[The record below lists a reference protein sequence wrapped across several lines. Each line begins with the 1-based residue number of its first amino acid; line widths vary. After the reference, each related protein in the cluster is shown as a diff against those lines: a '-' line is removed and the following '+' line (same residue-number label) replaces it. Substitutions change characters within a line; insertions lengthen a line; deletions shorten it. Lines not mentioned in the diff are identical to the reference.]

1 MAIPKVAAIHDRSGL
16 GKCSLTAAIPILSV
30 CGVQAVPLATAVL
43 SNQTAFE
50 SYTGVD
56 LSEYLPMIAAEWKK
70 RKLSLDG
77 IFTGYLSNE
86 QQVEWVGGF
95 TDSFAKD
102 DTLILVDPVLGD
114 EGVYY
119 RGFGEQ
125 MRLAMRRLC
134 GKADVITPN
143 LTEALLLLGEDAS
156 RAKQPFGQEEIRQFA
171 RRLSALGPKTVI
183 VTGIEEE
190 EKIWNIGFDAGTQ
203 QFFAVSTQ
211 PLTALWFTNK
221 QEKLFNRHNL
231 IGVLIAG
238 AVSIVGYYL
247 AEVILVGSWTAPLLT
262 IWGNVVQAVGSGIL
276 FVVMS
281 FAIDRVSLKKKLES
295 R

>member
-1 MAIPKVAAIHDRSGL
+1 MAIPKVAAIHDLSGL

-95 TDSFAKD
+95 IDSFAKD

-125 MRLAMRRLC
+125 IRLAMRRLC

-171 RRLSALGPKTVI
+171 RRLSELGPKTVI

-203 QFFAVSTQ
+203 QFCGEHPA
-211 PLTALWFTNK
+211 ARRG
-221 QEKLFNRHNL
+221 LFGDGGYSVLGDLRLHGARRERTGRTGKGSEAAGNL
-231 IGVLIAG
+231 
-238 AVSIVGYYL
+238 
-247 AEVILVGSWTAPLLT
+247 
-262 IWGNVVQAVGSGIL
+262 NCGSGGGRHRPQRGNC
-276 FVVMS
+276 V
-281 FAIDRVSLKKKLES
+281 
-295 R
+295 